1 MPGQA
6 SCQICGTA
14 TRLTSALLSSSD
26 PSHGALTSTVFTIV
40 HYFHYMTTSIPDSFN
55 MDELSAALENA
66 PADVDYSV
74 NEKASQLM
82 NDEIWDLA
90 HDEVLR
96 TGKMTDNGP
105 VFHKAMVMQI
115 LAKLQQFHTSMGD
128 SVREHG
134 APECPMPGHE
144 TQARFKQLILM
155 LYSMHAGHETQA
167 RFKQL
172 SAYLHRLMTVSVD
185 DDRLHAGRVC

>member
-1 MPGQA
+1 M
-6 SCQICGTA
+6 
-14 TRLTSALLSSSD
+14 
-26 PSHGALTSTVFTIV
+26 STTV
-40 HYFHYMTTSIPDSFN
+40 PNSFN
-55 MDELSAALENA
+55 MDELSAALESA

-82 NDEIWDLA
+82 NDELWDLA

-115 LAKLQQFHTSMGD
+115 LAKLQHFHTSMGD

-134 APECPMPGHE
+134 APEEVFNAWSRDAGKI
-144 TQARFKQLILM
+144 QAAICI
-155 LYSMHAGHETQA
+155 
-167 RFKQL
+167 
-172 SAYLHRLMTVSVD
+172 LMTVSVD
-185 DDRLHAGRVC
+185 DDDFMLEDSCKPN